1 MNKYYGVTVVDNAG
15 MLKTEWAMNRF
26 DNNEVIMHVA
36 GWTLYK
42 DLNNP
47 KQIVHAVSSFPEHKY
62 GRVDMHQIYTLI
74 HM

>member
-1 MNKYYGVTVVDNAG
+1 MNKYYGVTVVENSG
-15 MLKTEWAMNRF
+15 ILKTEWATTNF
-26 DNNEVIMHVA
+26 PHNEVLMKVA

-62 GRVDMHQIYTLI
+62 GRDDMHQMYRLI